1 MKSLKELYE
10 QRASVITQMKDLPAR
25 AKTENRELTADEKE
39 QWGRIDADYER
50 LTKEIAETSKM
61 QARLAEISENE
72 AESREDRA
80 YHNPK
85 GAQGKDE
92 AEEKR
97 EECNKAFWQYA
108 RFGGSSLTAAQ
119 SALMQEIRGTNP
131 QITTVDGQG
140 GYLIPEGFSN
150 QLETRMK
157 FFGGMLE
164 AAQEFN
170 TTTGNPIAWPVVD
183 DTAVVGALLD
193 EASPSIAV
201 DDMTFTQVMVNAYTY
216 TSKFVKVS
224 RQLAQDSAF
233 DLAGFLQEQ
242 FANRLGRA
250 INAALTTADG
260 TNKPYG
266 VVNAVVA
273 ASGLVAAQNDDV
285 ITRVDLVNLQ
295 HGVDRAYR
303 FNGSYMFNDTTLAAI
318 KKLSFGT
325 GDDRPLWQP
334 SMIVGEP
341 DRVEGFQYFINN
353 DMANIADGAY
363 PVLFG
368 DFKKYVYRTVG
379 QTVFLALN
387 ERFADTLQIG
397 YIAYKRVDGELIQTN
412 AIKALRMLNT

>member
-1 MKSLKELYE
+1 MATTSRQLLETRANLHEQMRDIVRNAEKEGRDINNE
-10 QRASVITQMKDLPAR
+10 EWERFNKFEADV
-25 AKTENRELTADEKE
+25 RELDAKIENHKKLEEFKARESE
-39 QWGRIDADYER
+39 Q
-50 LTKEIAETSKM
+50 
-61 QARLAEISENE
+61 E
-72 AESREDRA
+72 AERREDRMLK
-80 YHNPK
+80 NPGEGGDK
-85 GAQGKDE
+85 NKNEQY
-92 AEEKR
+92 R
-97 EECNKAFWQYA
+97 EVFWKYA
-108 RFGGSSLTAAQ
+108 RHGAGALNAGEV
-119 SALMQEIRGTNP
+119 ALMEEIRGTNP

-170 TTTGNPIAWPVVD
+170 TSTGQPIAWPVVD
-183 DTAVVGALLD
+183 DTSVSGALLD

-201 DDMTFTQVMVNAYTY
+201 DDMTFTQKMINAYTY
-216 TSKFVKVS
+216 TSKFVKIS

-233 DLAGFLQEQ
+233 DLEGFLQEQ

-250 INAALTTADG
+250 INAALTTGDG
-260 TNKPYG
+260 SDKPYG
-266 VVNAVVA
+266 VVTAVVA
-273 ASGLVAAQNDDV
+273 AGGTVSAQNDDV
-285 ITRVDLVNLQ
+285 ITRTDLVNLQ

-303 FNGSYMFNDTTLAAI
+303 FNGAYMFNDTTLAAI

-334 SMIVGEP
+334 SIIVGEP
-341 DRVEGFQYFINN
+341 DRIEGFQYYINN

-379 QTVFLALN
+379 QTVFLALR
-387 ERFADTLQIG
+387 ERFADALQIG
-397 YIAYKRVDGELIQTN
+397 YIAYKRVDGELIQAN
-412 AIKALRMLNT
+412 AIKALRNLNT